1 MIVFET
7 EEEFKAAVVNIL
19 QGLSIRVSDYSGGWY
34 DRDVKGV
41 EVSLWLDGDC
51 ISTDGAIL

>member
-19 QGLSIRVSDYSGGWY
+19 QGLSVRVSDYSVGWY

-41 EVSLWLDGDC
+41 KVSLYLDGDH
-51 ISTDGAIL
+51 ISSDGTIL

>member
-19 QGLSIRVSDYSGGWY
+19 QGMRIEVSDYY
-34 DRDVKGV
+34 DWSSENKGI
-41 EVSLWLDGDC
+41 EVSLYLDGDQ
-51 ISTDGAIL
+51 ITSDSIFI

>member
-19 QGLSIRVSDYSGGWY
+19 QGLSITVSDYSQFGGLY
-34 DRDVKGV
+34 KGV
-41 EVSLWLDGDC
+41 EVSLHLDGDK
-51 ISTDGAIL
+51 ITSDRTIL